1 MKYFEHIAFTLFFL
15 TAPALLFHFYRRLKI
30 HHFYRLARKA
40 LLKKISTGCGES
52 YLPTYYLKR
61 IVSLL
66 ILANAKRQLV
76 YLCAGRANPAARW
89 LEERKEIFLSR
100 VLRAVAGQTDHLAD
114 FEKYIKANPNDYA
127 ALTELGI
134 LYFLSGKK
142 EKAQLCLNNIS
153 GRQKKYASARQKY
166 LQAYLD
172 TNDGDMLRASQNAS
186 LAAKSFHKLG
196 AEYEEGQSYLLL
208 GIIYRVAIISDVSQ
222 MMFETALQIFT
233 AAKCPVETA
242 NAYGNLGMLMAIQ
255 QRFEEADS
263 CYQKAEKIM
272 LDYGCSLG
280 CAVIRNQQSLL
291 QLMQN
296 NNERAE
302 ELALQALKIHKQH
315 SNAPGIAFSK
325 EIIGSSAFNRQN
337 YQKAMQ
343 MAFEAKNSYKEHG
356 NLSAC
361 LENMYLMALS
371 LFSQENNKDAEKTL
385 REIIKMAQEQ
395 SNNFHIANAY
405 SLLGLIYL
413 KQNDLR
419 RAKGL
424 FQQSLDMEQINNRLG
439 GIATDYANIG
449 LIEFRKGNIEQ
460 AKKTLE
466 TALEYAEANQEEE
479 LIGLLKNRL
488 EQFLKN

>member
-1 MKYFEHIAFTLFFL
+1 
-15 TAPALLFHFYRRLKI
+15 LLFYFYRRLKTY
-30 HHFYRLARKA
+30 HFYRLARKA
-40 LLKKISTGCGES
+40 LSKKFSAGCAES
-52 YLPTYYLKR
+52 YLPTYYLRR

-66 ILANAKRQLV
+66 IQNNAKHQLV
-76 YLCAGRANPAARW
+76 YLCAGRINPAARR
-89 LEERKEIFLSR
+89 LEEQKEIFLSHI
-100 VLRAVAGQTDHLAD
+100 LRAVKGQTSYRAD
-114 FEKYIKANPNDYA
+114 FEKYIKANPNDNA

-134 LYFLSGKK
+134 LYFLAGEK

-172 TNDGDMLRASQNAS
+172 TDDGDMLRASQNAS
-186 LAAKSFHKLG
+186 LAAKYFHKLG

-222 MMFETALQIFT
+222 MMFETALQIFS

-255 QRFEEADS
+255 QRFEEADDY
-263 CYQKAEKIM
+263 YQKAEKIM
-272 LDYGCSLG
+272 LDNGCSLG
-280 CAVIRNQQSLL
+280 FAVICNQQSLL

-296 NNERAE
+296 NNEKAE
-302 ELALQALKIHKQH
+302 ELALKALKIHKQN
-315 SNAPGIAFSK
+315 SNNTGIAFSK
-325 EIIGSSAFNRQN
+325 EIIGSSAFNRKD

-343 MAFEAKNSYKEHG
+343 MAFEAKNQYKEHG

-361 LENMYLMALS
+361 LENMYLIALS
-371 LFSQENNKDAEKTL
+371 LFSQEKDKEAEKTL
-385 REIIKMAQEQ
+385 REIIKTAQEQ
-395 SNNFHIANAY
+395 SNSFHVANAY

-449 LIEFRKGNIEQ
+449 LIEFRKGNLEQ
-460 AKKTLE
+460 AKKTLK
-466 TALEYAEANQEEE
+466 TALDYAEANQEEE
-479 LIGLLKNRL
+479 LIRLLKNQL
-488 EQFLKN
+488 ELFSKN